1 MNWPER
7 RDMGKQAWTVLWI
20 LALLAGAIACNG
32 EQPQTT
38 EESVGTLLVE
48 SDAFPAEG
56 TIPQHYTC
64 DGDDASI
71 PLRWSD
77 PPAVTQSLALIF
89 DDVDAPAGTW
99 VHWVIFNIPASVRS
113 LPEGVAADAVV
124 DGLGTNG
131 SNSWGNLGYGG
142 PCPPE
147 GAPHRYTFRL
157 YALDTM
163 LDLEAGASRAELDGA
178 MLGHILDTGQLV
190 GRYGR

>member
-1 MNWPER
+1 
-7 RDMGKQAWTVLWI
+7 MGKHAWAILWI
-20 LALLAGAIACNG
+20 LAILAGLIACNG
-32 EQPQTT
+32 GEPRTAG
-38 EESVGTLLVE
+38 ESVGALLAE

-56 TIPQHYTC
+56 TIPQRYTC
-64 DGDDASI
+64 DGDDTSI
-71 PLRWSD
+71 PLRWSE
-77 PPAVTQSLALIF
+77 PPAVTQSLTLIF

-99 VHWVIFNIPASVRS
+99 VHWVIFNIPDSVRS
-113 LPEGVAADAVV
+113 LPEGVPADAAV
-124 DGLGTNG
+124 DGLGTHG

-147 GAPHRYTFRL
+147 GTPHRYTFRL

-178 MLGHILDTGQLV
+178 MQGHILDTGHLV